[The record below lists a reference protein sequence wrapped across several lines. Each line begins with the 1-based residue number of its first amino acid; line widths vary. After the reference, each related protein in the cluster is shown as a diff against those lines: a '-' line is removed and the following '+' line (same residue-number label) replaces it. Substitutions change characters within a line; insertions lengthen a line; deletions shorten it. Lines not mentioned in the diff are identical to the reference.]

1 MKKIAMEL
9 IDYQNGDPFPDKLK
23 NEVQAIYSD
32 IENNKYKSNKELIE
46 KSSHARAIEKLIKDR
61 FNLTVLFDKEIA
73 EYIPAAIIPFMSDYL
88 THSDNVNRFSASV
101 FGNIFR
107 GTNIFKHIHNLNKE
121 KEAYFKRIHNR
132 KGFVDTK
139 YARVGGYLADVKN
152 HLIINFYTLYAEGLI
167 PDETVDIIL
176 HEVGHAFTGL
186 ESHHRLTTTNATI
199 AGILDDINNNKPDR
213 AYYVFKKEFDPKDL
227 DKAALGNKEEV
238 TDFYSKLAAVYMG
251 ELSSQFKNQKYDE
264 TNFENLADSFANRF
278 NRGKY
283 LVSGLHK
290 LHVKYGAVMQ
300 DSKATRALMYV
311 MEVLYL
317 LIILS
322 ATGYIGALLAV
333 ALIVFVLDS
342 DRTEMTYDFPKDRYN
357 RIKNGIINNL
367 KNTRLPKALVKD
379 LVDQYKFIDGVIEDS
394 MEFSFLTPKIGDVLF
409 AKNRENNYYINLQKV
424 LENSLNN
431 TLHLKRAELSVI

>member
-23 NEVQAIYSD
+23 SQIETIYSD
-32 IENNKYKSNKELIE
+32 IQSRTYKSNKELIE
-46 KSSHARAIEKLIKDR
+46 KSASCRAIEKLIKDR

-88 THSDNVNRFSASV
+88 THSDNMNRFSGSV

-107 GTNIFKHIHNLNKE
+107 GVNIFKHVHNLNKE

-139 YARVGGYLADVKN
+139 YARVGGYLGDVKN
-152 HLIINFYTLYAEGLI
+152 HLIINFYSLYEEGLI
-167 PDETVDIIL
+167 PDEVVDIIL
-176 HEVGHAFTGL
+176 HELGHAFTGL

-199 AGILDDINNNKPDR
+199 AGILEDINDNKPDR
-213 AYYVFKKEFDPKDL
+213 AYYVFKKNFDPKDL
-227 DKAALGNKEEV
+227 DKAALGSKEEV
-238 TDFYSKLAAVYMG
+238 TDFYSKLAGVYMG

-283 LVSGLHK
+283 LVSGVHK
-290 LHVKYGAVMQ
+290 LHMKYGAVMQ
-300 DSKATRALMYV
+300 DSKTTRALMYI

-317 LIILS
+317 LLILA
-322 ATGYIGALLAV
+322 ATGYIGTLVAV

-342 DRTEMTYDFPKDRYN
+342 DKTQMTYDFPKDRYN

-367 KNTRLPKALVKD
+367 KNTRLPKALMKD
-379 LVDQYKFIDGVIEDS
+379 LIEQYKFIDGVIEDS
-394 MEFSFLTPKIGDVLF
+394 LEFSLVTPKIADVIF
-409 AKNRENNYYINLQKV
+409 PQNRENNYYINLQKV